1 MTRTPPLNWA
11 LALSVL
17 AISACNESTT
27 PNQPGTAGDRT
38 PLVPSSAPSEA
49 GFEASAGQHLWA
61 VVNRNGYLVRGSRVT
76 GVAHLGLGRYEITFA
91 RNVTKCAYL
100 ATTIKSHRQANV
112 IFPASGHRSVNGV
125 YVEIRDQ
132 TSGMTDGPFNLVVVC
147 NELGNRFAVIGY
159 SANLVRATPG
169 TIVNHQGSGG
179 YHVTFT
185 RSVRPC
191 SYIATVADPGNG
203 SVVLPAVVA
212 TARSTG
218 DNSVFVQTFSLAGG
232 DQEGF
237 PFHLALICS
246 STQAS
251 RYAVVRH
258 DGILHRSSAGTTS
271 ARISSGRYTITSDR
285 DLTACAAV
293 ATRGSI
299 TGRFPSPPATVEIIP
314 GLTANSVGFLLR
326 RLLVDVP
333 RGYSGGGYTNQEF
346 HAALFC

>member
-1 MTRTPPLNWA
+1 MKQFA
-11 LALSVL
+11 LAAVALMMVQ
-17 AISACNESTT
+17 ACQDSTSPPVSPQST
-27 PNQPGTAGDRT
+27 LPKPTG
-38 PLVPSSAPSEA
+38 L
-49 GFEASAGQHLWA
+49 EASHDGQHLWA

-76 GVAHLGLGRYEITFA
+76 RVARLGLGRYEVTFA
-91 RNVTKCAYL
+91 RNVTQCAYL
-100 ATTIKSHRQANV
+100 ATTIKSYRQANV

-125 YVEIRDQ
+125 YVEIKDQ
-132 TSGMTDGPFNLVVVC
+132 TYGMTDGPFNLVVIC

-169 TIVNHQGSGG
+169 TVVAYQGSGG

-185 RSVRPC
+185 KSVRPC
-191 SYIATVADPGNG
+191 SYIARVADPGNG
-203 SVVLPAVVA
+203 SIALPGVVA
-212 TARSTG
+212 TARSAG

-246 STQAS
+246 STQSS

-258 DGILHRSSAGTTS
+258 DGIMHRSSAGTTS
-271 ARISSGRYTITSDR
+271 ARVSSGRYIITSDR
-285 DLTACAAV
+285 NLTACAAV

-299 TGRFPSPPATVEIIP
+299 GGKYPSPPATLEIIP
-314 GLTANSVGFLLR
+314 GPTANSIGFQMR

-333 RGYSGGGYTNQEF
+333 RDRFGGAYLDQEF
-346 HAALFC
+346 HAALVC